1 MVKTIKTLN
10 GLTFLKK
17 IDLLYALTVYETDL
31 VEPLEET
38 GLYQH
43 LGDIQTEQ
51 TVSFKKARLFL
62 N

>member
-1 MVKTIKTLN
+1 M
-10 GLTFLKK
+10 KK